1 MAGLGAATVLR
12 ESGAPFLVLDRATR
26 PGGHTITHHHPAGF
40 LFDDGP
46 HVSFTKDERIRRILN
61 ETVAGRERDV
71 AAHIDNHWRGRRI
84 AHPVQ
89 LNLHALPADL
99 VTDILV
105 DFVDVLGTEPA
116 GDTYADW
123 LLASYGRT
131 FAETFPLVYGRKY
144 HTTDMHALT
153 TEWLGPR
160 MYQPSLRELVQG
172 ALEPPAENHHYVTSF
187 RYPEEGG
194 FEAYLAPFGSM
205 AEVRLDAEVTG
216 IDPAASRVRL
226 ADGGEIPYRRLV
238 SSLPMRDLVDR
249 IDGVPDE
256 VRAAASRLSFTS
268 AVMVNIG
275 VARDDITDTHVRYVY
290 DEDIVF
296 ARLNFPHLLSPA
308 NVPPGMSSIQA
319 EIYFSDRYR
328 PLTQPVESLIEPTL
342 DGLRRMGVLRED
354 DRIVAAE
361 ARLARYANIIY
372 DADRAAALAV
382 IEPYLADL
390 GIVSCGRYGRWNHF
404 WTDESYASGEAA
416 ATAALDAI

>member
-1 MAGLGAATVLR
+1 
-12 ESGAPFLVLDRATR
+12 
-26 PGGHTITHHHPAGF
+26 
-40 LFDDGP
+40 
-46 HVSFTKDERIRRILN
+46 
-61 ETVAGRERDV
+61 
-71 AAHIDNHWRGRRI
+71 
-84 AHPVQ
+84 
-89 LNLHALPADL
+89 
-99 VTDILV
+99 
-105 DFVDVLGTEPA
+105 
-116 GDTYADW
+116 
-123 LLASYGRT
+123 
-131 FAETFPLVYGRKY
+131 
-144 HTTDMHALT
+144 
-153 TEWLGPR
+153 
-160 MYQPSLRELVQG
+160 
-172 ALEPPAENHHYVTSF
+172 
-187 RYPEEGG
+187 
-194 FEAYLAPFGSM
+194 M

-226 ADGGEIPYRRLV
+226 ADGSEIPYLRLV
-238 SSLPMRDLVDR
+238 SSLPMRDLVAR

-256 VRAAASRLSFTS
+256 VRGAASRLSFTS

-308 NVPPGMSSIQA
+308 NVPPGMSSSTRRRSTSRTA
-319 EIYFSDRYR
+319 TGRSPSLF
-328 PLTQPVESLIEPTL
+328 ESLIEPTL